1 MCSMEDLR
9 LPLVK
14 SVVFNP
20 VTFCHLE
27 GFLKSVST

>member
-9 LPLVK
+9 LLLVK
-14 SVVFNP
+14 SVVFNL

-27 GFLKSVST
+27 GFFKKC